1 MYIVSLCWL
10 DTLTAPASSAT
21 KKKKEEK
28 KKERVR
34 HPFTPKDCVDV
45 MQWPQKAIP

>member
-1 MYIVSLCWL
+1 L
-10 DTLTAPASSAT
+10 SAYAGWILSQHRLLQLQ

>member
-1 MYIVSLCWL
+1 MLAGYSHS
-10 DTLTAPASSAT
+10 TGFFSY